1 MKRLSQVSL
10 IALAVTAGMAS
21 MSAQAQAPKLYD
33 TGPAQDSA
41 FVRFVNAAPQRLE
54 VVSGKARLP
63 LPADKPVSEYLSVKP
78 DADIGGGFEGGG
90 QKAPV
95 SVRTAPG
102 AFSTVVALPGA
113 DGKSLR
119 TAVITESPDDFNA
132 LKSAVA
138 FYNFD
143 AGCKA
148 AGLQSAAKAVNI
160 FNGVAEK
167 AVQRRMV
174 NPVAL
179 AVQPTCDGKPRGAS
193 VDLGQLQAGQRYSLL
208 LVPAGAGASKLIF
221 TTDAIAR

>member
-1 MKRLSQVSL
+1 MKRFFARSSL
-10 IALAVTAGMAS
+10 IALAVAAGA
-21 MSAQAQAPKLYD
+21 SAQAQAPKLYD

-78 DADIGGGFEGGG
+78 NTDIGGGFEGGG

-95 SVRTAPG
+95 SVKTAPG
-102 AFSTVVALPGA
+102 AFSTVVAVPGA

-119 TAVITESPDDFNA
+119 SAVITESPDDFNA

-148 AGLQSAAKAVNI
+148 AGLQSAAKAVSI
-160 FNGVAEK
+160 FSGLAEK
-167 AVQRRMV
+167 TVQRRMV

-179 AVQPTCDGKPRGAS
+179 AVQPTCDGKARGAP
-193 VDLGQLQAGQRYSLL
+193 VDLGQLQPGQRYSLL

-221 TTDAIAR
+221 ATDAIAR